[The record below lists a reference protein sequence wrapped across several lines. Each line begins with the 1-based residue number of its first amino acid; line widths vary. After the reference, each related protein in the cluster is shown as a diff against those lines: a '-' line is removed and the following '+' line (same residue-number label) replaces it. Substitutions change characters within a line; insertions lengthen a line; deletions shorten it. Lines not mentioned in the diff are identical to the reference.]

1 MNFGK
6 KTFSIFFLTLFFL
19 TLFFYFF
26 KIKSEQNKII
36 DLKPITINL
45 ITNVHPKLNWNFTSL
60 DSKIL
65 VKPGDV
71 TNIEYM
77 VENLGNKE
85 TTGIATFAYFPNQ
98 FGNYISRRVNY

>member
-60 DSKIL
+60 
-65 VKPGDV
+65 
-71 TNIEYM
+71 
-77 VENLGNKE
+77 
-85 TTGIATFAYFPNQ
+85 F
-98 FGNYISRRVNY
+98 